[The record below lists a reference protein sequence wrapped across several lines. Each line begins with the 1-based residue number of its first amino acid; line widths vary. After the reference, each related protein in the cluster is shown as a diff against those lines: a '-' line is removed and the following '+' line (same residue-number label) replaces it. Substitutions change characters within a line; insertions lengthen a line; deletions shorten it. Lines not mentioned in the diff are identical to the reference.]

1 MLSFFAQKT
10 GKGWRVIFLR
20 SMHAYKACIYKD
32 TGRVVLIKMNT
43 AGKYIKIM
51 AGRKEE
57 VHRQVSH
64 DVEFQKQQ

>member
-43 AGKYIKIM
+43 VRKYIKM
-51 AGRKEE
+51 TVGRKEE
-57 VHRQVSH
+57 EHRQVSY
-64 DVEFQKQQ
+64 DVEY